1 MDKLADVLKIF
12 IEKHLIPSVMS
23 IAGALATYSLV
34 AEDNWILLKLGNT
47 LFIILA
53 FCVYF
58 LAIQFIFLIIRAIK
72 KASSNMSQYNYSLK
86 QSEMHNQE
94 AIRSI
99 HEFVD
104 SLSPEDKEI
113 LLTFIKNGNKILLD
127 FERFCA
133 FDSLLQNTNIINSS
147 VYTGDIQKIDR
158 ERYWITKSLEQT
170 LRQGMRP
177 VGELNQ
183 YRLKEPI
190 YHDFSSVYKLVGKLG
205 NF

>member
-12 IEKHLIPSVMS
+12 IEKHLIPSVIS
-23 IAGALATYSLV
+23 IAGALATFSLV
-34 AEDNWILLKLGNT
+34 AEDNWILLKLGNP

-58 LAIQFIFLIIRAIK
+58 LAIQFVFLIVRAIK
-72 KASSNMSQYNYSLK
+72 KAFNNMSEYNYSLK
-86 QSEMHNQE
+86 QSERRNQE
-94 AIRSI
+94 VIRSI

-113 LLTFIKNGNKILLD
+113 LITFIQNGNKVLLD
-127 FERFCA
+127 FERTYA
-133 FDSLLQNTNIINSS
+133 FDSLLKNNNIINSS
-147 VYTGDIQKIDR
+147 VYIGDIQKIDR

-177 VGELNQ
+177 IGTLNQ
-183 YRLKEPI
+183 YRLKEPV